1 MLEQAITEWR
11 EAALAEGYAQ
21 GFAEAYAEGRAEL
34 RAQSMARER
43 ALFSKQATWRFGSEA
58 GAVFAAL
65 LADEED
71 VERLDRV
78 GDLVV
83 DCANGDEL
91 LRRTRAVLAHRDGP

>member
-21 GFAEAYAEGRAEL
+21 GFAEAYAEGRAEV

-58 GAVFAAL
+58 GDVFAAL